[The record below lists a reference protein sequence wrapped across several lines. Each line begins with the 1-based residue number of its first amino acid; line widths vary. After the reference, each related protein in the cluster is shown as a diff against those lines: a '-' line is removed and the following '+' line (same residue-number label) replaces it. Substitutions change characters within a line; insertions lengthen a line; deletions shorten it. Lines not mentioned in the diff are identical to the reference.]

1 MVRLGLLVVG
11 LLAASAS
18 RVGAQVPGPHSDG
31 STPVPVGMIE
41 FVRESGVERWEVV
54 LTGGRWTNERVNIRI
69 TGTGC
74 TDMGEIYTGLIA
86 PVYDGMDF
94 RTANGRSC
102 TIRAIER

>member
-1 MVRLGLLVVG
+1 MLKICLFLIGFLV
-11 LLAASAS
+11 ASAS
-18 RVGAQVPGPHSDG
+18 PLKAQVPGPHGAG
-31 STPVPVGMIE
+31 STPVPVGMVE

>member
-1 MVRLGLLVVG
+1 MLKHGLLIIG
-11 LLAASAS
+11 FLAVSVSALT
-18 RVGAQVPGPHSDG
+18 AQVPGPHSAIG
-31 STPVPVGMIE
+31 TPVPVGMIE

>member
-1 MVRLGLLVVG
+1 MLKFWTLIAGCV
-11 LLAASAS
+11 LASTS
-18 RVGAQVPGPHSDG
+18 PVPAQVPGPHSAG
-31 STPVPVGMIE
+31 STPVPVGMVE

-54 LTGGRWTNERVNIRI
+54 LSGGRWTNERVNIRI